1 MRVVAAD
8 FGKTRDARDN
18 CSAQPADV
26 AAAGVVPIV
35 SQDPQHRGGRGE
47 GGDLIKSNAAKAA
60 KAVLI
65 MH

>member
-35 SQDPQHRGGRGE
+35 SQDPQLGGGW
-47 GGDLIKSNAAKAA
+47 GGDLIKSNAAEAA